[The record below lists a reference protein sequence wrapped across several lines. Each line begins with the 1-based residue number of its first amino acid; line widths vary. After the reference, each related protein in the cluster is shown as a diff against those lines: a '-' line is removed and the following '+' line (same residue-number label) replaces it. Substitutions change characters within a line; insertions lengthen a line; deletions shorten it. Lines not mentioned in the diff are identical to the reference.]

1 MIITLD
7 FESEVPIYLQL
18 RHQIVI
24 GIAEGKLEP
33 GESLPT
39 TRQLA
44 KNAGINP
51 MTVSKAYQV
60 LKAEGYI
67 SMDRRHGAKVSSTS
81 LEGDVTAI
89 EASLKLIVAEAK
101 VIGISYETLESCMKK
116 IYSLGEKI

>member
-1 MIITLD
+1 MIIALD
-7 FESEVPIYLQL
+7 FQSDVPVYLQL

-24 GIAEGKLEP
+24 GIAENKLQL

-44 KNAGINP
+44 KDAGINP

-67 SMDRRHGAKVSSTS
+67 TMDRRHGAKVSQEITNH
-81 LEGDVTAI
+81 GFDT
-89 EASLKLIVAEAK
+89 LKESFKLLIAEAK
-101 VIGISYETLESCMKK
+101 VKGISYERLEGYLKSM
-116 IYSLGEKI
+116 YEQ